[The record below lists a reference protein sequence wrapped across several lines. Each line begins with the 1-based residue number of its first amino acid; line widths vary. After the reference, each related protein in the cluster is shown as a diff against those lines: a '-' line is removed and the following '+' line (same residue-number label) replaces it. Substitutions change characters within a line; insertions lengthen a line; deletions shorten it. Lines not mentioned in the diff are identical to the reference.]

1 MRKIFLTQS
10 SCFLQFEC
18 VLTENVLFKMTRLL
32 HIPLRQKYRCYL
44 QSNWRMANIV
54 LVKILKCGLPIARS
68 KPELF
73 HEFWDELA
81 SLFEDFLFPDSIE
94 EQKQEDKIAD
104 EATDGQMIQLLREEV
119 LPFPTMVPTDFIR
132 KIVVLLNKG
141 SIHSSMTLNDDC
153 SGSIGLREDF
163 AKQCFETLLEFSLL
177 DTEIGTNPEETSVT
191 NRLAITSL
199 LQRFKEVLQEA
210 IDSERLN
217 KNIPLQR
224 QKVAEISF
232 VLKAIATVIASM
244 KKASDKQTVSRK
256 TWNQIIGLYPYLVQF
271 TETSSPQIGK
281 AVKDALL
288 EYHDLLQPLNSEN

>member
-1 MRKIFLTQS
+1 M
-10 SCFLQFEC
+10 QFEC

-232 VLKAIATVIASM
+232 VLKAIATVIV
-244 KKASDKQTVSRK
+244 KKK
-256 TWNQIIGLYPYLVQF
+256 
-271 TETSSPQIGK
+271 
-281 AVKDALL
+281 
-288 EYHDLLQPLNSEN
+288 